1 MASNVSTN
9 IESWKAKLDKA
20 LHEKNAFT
28 DLLEKAEAKTG
39 VRRLYMVLG
48 LVVFLALYLMIGYGS
63 QFLCNFIGFLYP
75 AYTSVKAI
83 ESKEKD
89 DDTKWLTYW
98 VVYSAFALVEFFAD
112 IVLFWVP
119 FYWFF
124 KCCFLIYCMAPTS
137 WNGSIII
144 YQKFIRPFVLKHQ
157 KKVDEAMG
165 KVAEVASEVANEVAK
180 FAKSKAQEAET
191 AASEV
196 ASDAIK
202 QRIADSSKMD

>member
-165 KVAEVASEVANEVAK
+165 KVAEVASEVANE
-180 FAKSKAQEAET
+180 AET